1 MARDIPETEW
11 KEIQSRQ
18 AWRTERRQ
26 DKPNEVSSC
35 LEKPEEL
42 WTFPRGKKEPL
53 KCFNLK
59 CCG

>member
-1 MARDIPETEW
+1 MFVRKRARANWGGAMARDIPETEW

-35 LEKPEEL
+35 LEKPVRVL
-42 WTFPRGKKEPL
+42 DFPSG
-53 KCFNLK
+53 
-59 CCG
+59 